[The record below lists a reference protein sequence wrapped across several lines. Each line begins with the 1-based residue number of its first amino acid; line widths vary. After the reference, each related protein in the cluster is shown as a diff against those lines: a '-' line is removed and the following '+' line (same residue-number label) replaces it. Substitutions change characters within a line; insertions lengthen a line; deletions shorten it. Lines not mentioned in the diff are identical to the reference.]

1 MKKLTEIAIIFWQD
15 ATMHDTE
22 QRTKEEWL
30 KKVHLIKGCAVGHI
44 LQEDKEKITLAMDM
58 FYSEGIDFRQVLLNK
73 EQFKKVSDAI
83 FNKVESEEE
92 LRPNF
97 EVGEIQIDDDKL
109 LPIEFFEGMS
119 SIDD

>member
-1 MKKLTEIAIIFWQD
+1 MRNIFDQ
-15 ATMHDTE
+15 AFE
-22 QRTKEEWL
+22 YRL
-30 KKVHLIKGCAVGHI
+30 LVLIEDEDYKG
-44 LQEDKEKITLAMDM
+44 
-58 FYSEGIDFRQVLLNK
+58 FRQVLLNK

>member
-1 MKKLTEIAIIFWQD
+1 MRNIFDQ
-15 ATMHDTE
+15 AFE
-22 QRTKEEWL
+22 YRL
-30 KKVHLIKGCAVGHI
+30 LVLIEDEDYKG
-44 LQEDKEKITLAMDM
+44 
-58 FYSEGIDFRQVLLNK
+58 FRQVLLNK

-109 LPIEFFEGMS
+109 LPIELFEGMS
-119 SIDD
+119 SINEVS

>member
-1 MKKLTEIAIIFWQD
+1 MRNIFDQAFEYRLLVLIED
-15 ATMHDTE
+15 
-22 QRTKEEWL
+22 EEY
-30 KKVHLIKGCAVGHI
+30 KG
-44 LQEDKEKITLAMDM
+44 
-58 FYSEGIDFRQVLLNK
+58 FRQVILNK

-109 LPIEFFEGMS
+109 LPIELFEGMS
-119 SIDD
+119 SIDVAP